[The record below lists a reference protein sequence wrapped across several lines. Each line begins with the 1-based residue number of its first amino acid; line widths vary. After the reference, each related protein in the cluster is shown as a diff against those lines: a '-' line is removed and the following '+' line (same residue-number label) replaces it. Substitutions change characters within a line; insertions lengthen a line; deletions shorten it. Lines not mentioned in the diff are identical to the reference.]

1 MTKRIAFFL
10 GVLLL
15 VGSGMLADTAQ
26 TKVACVAL
34 VMALWWVLEVLPLG
48 VTALVPVFAFPF
60 MNIMSAKQ
68 VAPIYMSSILMIFI
82 GGFLVAIAMQRWQLH
97 RRIALH
103 IIAVFGNSPQRLIL
117 GFMLASSLLS
127 MWVSNTA
134 TTVMMVSIALAVIKH
149 CEDKVGVNEQSRL
162 FASTLMLAIAYAASV
177 GGIATLVGTPPNL
190 VFARIYEMNFNTS
203 ISFGEWIVFGL
214 PTAAVLFLGVWLV
227 LIKLH
232 LRRSKVELDT
242 ADVTATELQQ
252 LGRITPEEKK
262 VAVVFVTMALL
273 WIFRKGLNF
282 GVVSMPGWS
291 ALFPHAS
298 FINDGTVAILC
309 AAILFALP
317 ARDGKK
323 ILDGDAIGAIP
334 WQAILLF
341 GGGFALAKGIQDSG
355 LGNTIGNSLQFLGE
369 YPSTLIIASC
379 SYLMIFF
386 TELTSN
392 TASTELVLP
401 ILAAIAKEIGI
412 APLAIM
418 IPVTLAASCA
428 FMLPAATP
436 PNAIIFASQRVKV
449 SDMIKCGCLYQ
460 YLLRCC
466 YYSRRCF
473 CLAVV
478 VLKHATHYFFF
489 ALTVISLL
497 CG

>member
-1 MTKRIAFFL
+1 MTKRIVFFL

-15 VGSGMLADTAQ
+15 LSSGLFAGGAQ
-26 TKVACVAL
+26 TKVACVAV

-48 VTALVPVFAFPF
+48 VTALVPVVAFPF
-60 MNIMSAKQ
+60 LNIMSAKQ
-68 VAPIYMSSILMIFI
+68 VAPIYMSSILMVFI

-103 IIAVFGNSPQRLIL
+103 IISTFGNSPQRLIL
-117 GFMLASSLLS
+117 GFMLASSFLS

-149 CEDKVGVNEQSRL
+149 CEDKVGVNEHSRL
-162 FASTLMLAIAYAASV
+162 FASTLMLAIAHAASV

-190 VFARIYEMNFNTS
+190 AFVRIYEISFGSTL
-203 ISFGEWIVFGL
+203 SFGEWMVFAL

-227 LIKLH
+227 LMKVH
-232 LRRSKVELDT
+232 FRNSKIELDA
-242 ADVTATELQQ
+242 ADVTARELQR

-262 VAVVFVTMALL
+262 VAIVFVAMALL

-282 GVVSMPGWS
+282 GIFSMPGWS

-309 AAILFALP
+309 AAFLFALP

-341 GGGFALAKGIQDSG
+341 GGGFALAKGIQESG
-355 LGNTIGNSLQFLGE
+355 LADTIGNSLQFLGD

-449 SDMIKCGCLYQ
+449 SDMIKCGIFINLYCGAIITLVGAFVLP
-460 YLLRCC
+460 LL
-466 YYSRRCF
+466 F
-473 CLAVV
+473 
-478 VLKHATHYFFF
+478 
-489 ALTVISLL
+489 
-497 CG
+497 

>member
-1 MTKRIAFFL
+1 MVRHVVFFL
-10 GVLLL
+10 GLLL
-15 VGSGMLADTAQ
+15 LAGSGLLVDEVQ

-34 VMALWWVLEVLPLG
+34 VMAMWWVLEVLPLG
-48 VTALVPVFAFPF
+48 VTALVPVIVFPF

-68 VAPIYMSSILMIFI
+68 VAPIYMSSILMVFI

-103 IIAVFGNSPQRLIL
+103 IISAFGNSPQRLIL

-149 CEDKVGVNEQSRL
+149 CEDKLGVNEDSRL

-177 GGIATLVGTPPNL
+177 GGTATLVGTPPNL
-190 VFARIYEMNFNTS
+190 VFARLYEMSFGDTV
-203 ISFGEWIVFGL
+203 SFGEWIVFGF
-214 PTAAVLFLGVWLV
+214 PTAVVLFIGVWLV
-227 LIKLH
+227 LIKVQ
-232 LRRSKVELDT
+232 LRHSKVELDT
-242 ADVTATELQQ
+242 AEVTANELQQ

-273 WIFRKGLNF
+273 WIFRKGLNLGF
-282 GVVSMPGWS
+282 VSIPGWS

-298 FINDGTVAILC
+298 YINDGTVAILC
-309 AAILFALP
+309 AAFLFALP

-341 GGGFALAKGIQDSG
+341 GGGFALAKGIQTSG
-355 LGNTIGNSLQFLGE
+355 LADTIGNSLQFLGD

-412 APLAIM
+412 TPLSIM

-449 SDMIKCGCLYQ
+449 SDMIKCGILINLYCGIVITLVGA
-460 YLLRCC
+460 YVLPLL
-466 YYSRRCF
+466 F
-473 CLAVV
+473 
-478 VLKHATHYFFF
+478 
-489 ALTVISLL
+489 
-497 CG
+497 

>member
-1 MTKRIAFFL
+1 MIKRIAFFL

-15 VGSGMLADTAQ
+15 LSSGLFAEETQ
-26 TKVACVAL
+26 TKAVCVAL
-34 VMALWWVLEVLPLG
+34 VMAMWWGLEVLPLG
-48 VTALVPVFAFPF
+48 VTALVPVVAFPF

-68 VAPIYMSSILMIFI
+68 VAPIYMSSILMVFI

-103 IIAVFGNSPQRLIL
+103 IIAAFGNSPQRLIF
-117 GFMLASSLLS
+117 GFMLATAFLS
-127 MWVSNTA
+127 MWASNTA

-149 CEDKVGVNEQSRL
+149 CENKMGVNEQSRL

-177 GGIATLVGTPPNL
+177 GGIATIVGTPPNL
-190 VFARIYEMNFNTS
+190 VFTRIYEINFNNE
-203 ISFGEWIVFGL
+203 ISFGEWMVFGL
-214 PTAAVLFLGVWLV
+214 PITVVLFLGVWLV

-232 LRRSKVELDT
+232 LRHSKIVLDA
-242 ADVTATELQQ
+242 ADVTARELQR

-262 VAVVFVTMALL
+262 VAIVFAAMALL

-282 GVVSMPGWS
+282 GIFSMPGWS
-291 ALFPHAS
+291 ALLPHAS
-298 FINDGTVAILC
+298 QINDGTVAILC
-309 AAILFALP
+309 AAVLFALP

-323 ILDGDAIGAIP
+323 ILDGDAIQEIP

-341 GGGFALAKGIQDSG
+341 GGGFALAKGIQESG
-355 LGNTIGNSLQFLGE
+355 LADFIGSNLLFLGD

-379 SYLMIFF
+379 SYLMIFL

-392 TASTELVLP
+392 TASTQLVLP
-401 ILAAIAKEIGI
+401 MLAAVAEEIGI

-449 SDMIKCGCLYQ
+449 SDMIKCGIFINLYCGAIITLVGAFVLP
-460 YLLRCC
+460 LL
-466 YYSRRCF
+466 F
-473 CLAVV
+473 
-478 VLKHATHYFFF
+478 
-489 ALTVISLL
+489 
-497 CG
+497 

>member
-1 MTKRIAFFL
+1 MVKHFVLIL

-15 VGSGMLADTAQ
+15 LASGMLASEAQ
-26 TKVACVAL
+26 TKVACIAL

-68 VAPIYMSSILMIFI
+68 VAPIYMSSILMVFI

-97 RRIALH
+97 RRIALQ
-103 IIAVFGNSPQRLIL
+103 IVSVFGNSPQRLIF

-149 CEDKVGVNEQSRL
+149 CEDKMGVNEHSRL
-162 FASTLMLAIAYAASV
+162 FAATLMLAIAYAASV
-177 GGIATLVGTPPNL
+177 GGTATLVGTPPNL
-190 VFARIYEMNFNTS
+190 VFARIYEMNFS
-203 ISFGEWIVFGL
+203 KAISFGEWMVFGL
-214 PTAAVLFLGVWLV
+214 PTAAVLFLGVWFVLV
-227 LIKLH
+227 KVFF
-232 LRRSKVELDT
+232 RRTKIELDT
-242 ADVTATELQQ
+242 SEVTAHELQQ
-252 LGRITPEEKK
+252 LGRVTPEEKK
-262 VAVVFVTMALL
+262 VAIVFVSMALL

-282 GVVSMPGWS
+282 GIVNIPGWS
-291 ALFPHAS
+291 VLFPHAS

-309 AAILFALP
+309 AATLFALP
-317 ARDGKK
+317 ARGGKR

-341 GGGFALAKGIQDSG
+341 GGGFALAKGIQSSG
-355 LGNTIGNSLQFLGE
+355 LADTVGSSLQFLGE
-369 YPSTLIIASC
+369 YPASLIIASC

-401 ILAAIAKEIGI
+401 MLAAIAKEIGI
-412 APLAIM
+412 TPLTIM

-449 SDMIKCGCLYQ
+449 SDMVKCGILINLYCGVIITLVGAFVLP
-460 YLLRCC
+460 LL
-466 YYSRRCF
+466 F
-473 CLAVV
+473 
-478 VLKHATHYFFF
+478 
-489 ALTVISLL
+489 
-497 CG
+497 